1 MALLAGLE
9 VPPPSGAGPRQT
21 AADPEDVRAGAIRGI
36 PVGRYGQPGE
46 VAGLVRY
53 LLSAEAGFVTGQV
66 MQVDGGMVM
75 A

>member
-1 MALLAGLE
+1 VNAIAPGLIE
-9 VPPPSGAGPRQT
+9 TPMT
-21 AADPEDVRAGAIRGI
+21 ASDPEQVRAEAIRGI

-46 VAGLVRY
+46 VAAMARH

-66 MQVDGGMVM
+66 LQVDGGMVM